1 MTSVLRATSQNS
13 RAGSHFLSVL
23 AAGTTFLEDAT
34 QGTVTHLQGLTATSA
49 ANGLLRADGA
59 LFVIDTHAHAVSLVT
74 AGISSYSTTTTAP
87 VGSVF
92 RDVGKNIHVLSQGNT
107 YGVAEMVATLT
118 RVELVLGAGTEGES
132 VRTGYIVTF
141 SAQPTKSAGSTT
153 PAVIP
158 VTVARIGFGHAF

>member
-1 MTSVLRATSQNS
+1 MT
-13 RAGSHFLSVL
+13 
-23 AAGTTFLEDAT
+23 
-34 QGTVTHLQGLTATSA
+34 
-49 ANGLLRADGA
+49 LL
-59 LFVIDTHAHAVSLVT
+59 T
-74 AGISSYSTTTTAP
+74 AGIASYSTTVTAV

-92 RDVGKNIHVLSQGNT
+92 RDLGKNVNVLSQANT

-153 PAVIP
+153 PAAIP